1 VKNVFLAAALLAVP
15 VIAVAAAPTIQQP
28 TTQVQGAALSS
39 AAAGTWWVFHV
50 QPGSAEAP
58 VGLAMPAPAASFP
71 DFGIDSPG
79 PDNTNP

>member
-1 VKNVFLAAALLAVP
+1 MKNVFLAAALLAIP
-15 VIAVAAAPTIQQP
+15 VMAVAAAPTNQQP
-28 TTQVQGAALSS
+28 TPQAQGVAASP
-39 AAAGTWWVFHV
+39 AAGGTWWVFHV

-58 VGLAMPAPAASFP
+58 VGLAMPAPAASFL